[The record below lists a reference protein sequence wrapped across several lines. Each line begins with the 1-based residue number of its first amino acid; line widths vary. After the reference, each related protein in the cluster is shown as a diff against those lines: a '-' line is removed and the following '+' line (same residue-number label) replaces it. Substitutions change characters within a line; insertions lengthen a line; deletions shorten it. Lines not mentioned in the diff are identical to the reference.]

1 MVLSNVNKIFSKDY
15 SHRNKGFDH
24 KNILSTGCH
33 KVTLRCY
40 IELGT
45 VMERGSDG
53 EGRREEKQ
61 ERRKK
66 IEEVERWMEE
76 KEGGK
81 KSR

>member
-1 MVLSNVNKIFSKDY
+1 M
-15 SHRNKGFDH
+15 
-24 KNILSTGCH
+24 
-33 KVTLRCY
+33 TLRCY

-66 IEEVERWMEE
+66 IEEVERWMGRNRERRKAG
-76 KEGGK
+76 KERKGSKRGLETLGREIK
-81 KSR
+81 LRYFQSQVG